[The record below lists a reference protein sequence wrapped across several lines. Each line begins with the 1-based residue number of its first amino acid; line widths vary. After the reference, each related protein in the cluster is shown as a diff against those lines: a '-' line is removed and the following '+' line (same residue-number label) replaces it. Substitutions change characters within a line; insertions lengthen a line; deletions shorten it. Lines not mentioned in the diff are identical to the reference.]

1 MKFIVFL
8 TFWVLSS
15 GFLKAQTQGASY
27 TDVGRGVATTFVT
40 DYHALGINTSALGIP
55 NRYGKKFTTGMT
67 EFNLG
72 LYSDSLSVD
81 RLKSLYGAIRDQVTG
96 KEIPQST
103 WQEQK
108 NNAQDYALSGLSIDA
123 SYNWFGWSYQGKRF
137 GGIALSISEHYNWYS
152 RLNQSTSDI
161 IFQGKLSSY
170 FYSLTVVFGTDTSM
184 IQNTGTLT
192 QDTLDNVI
200 EGTVSVPLNLS
211 GLTNGSNIRFT
222 WNRHYNIGYGRKV
235 FGNDS
240 VFAVYAGIGGRFIQ
254 SMAMVDLIS
263 DDNGIRLNSS
273 ISSGF
278 NLNYG
283 SIANLNPSSFY
294 QTGGI
299 PIPVGT
305 GYGVD
310 VSASVK
316 MFGMFTI
323 AASVNNLGA
332 VKYKRNVYSV
342 RDTLVS
348 NMSLSGLDDVNI
360 TNSLSPMFEE
370 GGFLS
375 LEGKESYT
383 VKNAA
388 NFRLGA
394 SLDLGKFAS
403 LGFDLVAPFDSGIP
417 GSIVNPIY
425 SVGMDLNVVKWLTL
439 SAGYFG
445 GGIYKDNIPV
455 GINFVFGDGTY
466 EFGISSRDAI
476 TFFLNDSNSIST
488 AFGFAR
494 VRF

>member
-1 MKFIVFL
+1 
-8 TFWVLSS
+8 
-15 GFLKAQTQGASY
+15 
-27 TDVGRGVATTFVT
+27 
-40 DYHALGINTSALGIP
+40 
-55 NRYGKKFTTGMT
+55 
-67 EFNLG
+67 
-72 LYSDSLSVD
+72 
-81 RLKSLYGAIRDQVTG
+81 
-96 KEIPQST
+96 
-103 WQEQK
+103 
-108 NNAQDYALSGLSIDA
+108 
-123 SYNWFGWSYQGKRF
+123 
-137 GGIALSISEHYNWYS
+137 
-152 RLNQSTSDI
+152 LNQSTSDI

-170 FYSLTVVFGTDTSM
+170 FDSLTVVFGTDTSM

-263 DDNGIRLNSS
+263 DDNGIRMNSS
-273 ISSGF
+273 ISPGF

-425 SVGMDLNVVKWLTL
+425 SFGMDLNVVKWLTL